1 MASIKT
7 QQTDA
12 SVVAFLQ
19 QTDTTVQPS
28 CQQLLAIMRTA
39 TGCEPKMWGANI
51 VGFGTYHYKY
61 ASGHSG
67 DSCIVGFSPRKGKIS
82 IYVMDGTGR
91 HADLLAKL
99 GKHKIGKAC
108 IYINST
114 DHINLSVLQQII
126 KKSYAFTSTQY
137 S

>member
-19 QTDTTVQPS
+19 QTDTTFQPS

-67 DSCIVGFSPRKGKIS
+67 DSCIVGLSPRKGKIS

-91 HADLLAKL
+91 HADLLTKL

-114 DHINLSVLQQII
+114 DNINLSVLQQII